1 MSNFDQLRK
10 AIASSA
16 VPVRIGIFILILL
29 LLWLPIAIPV
39 YLTLWK
45 DGNLTSIVT
54 MGILYLEFLWL
65 SHQWN
70 RQIHGDRGL
79 CAYGLVWKRKTAIE
93 WVNGLAIGLFLPF
106 ALFLTGALFG
116 AIAWQS
122 PSMSLS
128 RLIFEGSLTA
138 LAVGFAEELL
148 FRGWLLYEL
157 EKDYRYPVAVWS
169 SALLFAI
176 AHFLKPLAEII
187 RTFPQFPALVLLG
200 LTLAWAKKATG
211 NRLGMSI
218 GLHAGLIWAYYIL
231 NVGKCVSPTG
241 TVPDWVTGID
251 NNPLAGLMG
260 LIFLGILALGI
271 RKKARGSFLGNE
283 P

>member
-1 MSNFDQLRK
+1 MSNFDAGRK
-10 AIASSA
+10 ALASYP
-16 VPVRIGIFILILL
+16 VPARIGIFLL
-29 LLWLPIAIPV
+29 LLLAIWLPIAIPV
-39 YLTLWK
+39 YLTLGK
-45 DGNLTSIVT
+45 DANLTSIVT

-65 SHQWN
+65 SNRWN
-70 RQIHGDRGL
+70 RQVHGDRGL
-79 CAYGLVWKRKTAIE
+79 RAYGLVWQRKTAIE
-93 WVNGLAIGLFLPF
+93 CLNGLAIGLFLPF
-106 ALFLTGALFG
+106 ALFLTGTLFG

-122 PSMSLS
+122 PSRSLS

-138 LAVGFAEELL
+138 LGVGFAEELL

-176 AHFLKPLAEII
+176 AHFIKPLTEII

-211 NRLGMSI
+211 DRLGMSI

-241 TVPDWVTGID
+241 TVPNWVTGID
-251 NNPLAGLMG
+251 NNPLAGVMG
-260 LIFLGILALGI
+260 LGFLGILAFGF
-271 RKKARGSFLGNE
+271 RQKVRGSF
-283 P
+283 

>member
-1 MSNFDQLRK
+1 MSNFDAGRK
-10 AIASSA
+10 ALASYP
-16 VPVRIGIFILILL
+16 VPARIGIFLL
-29 LLWLPIAIPV
+29 LLLAIWLPIAMPI
-39 YLTLWK
+39 YLTLSH
-45 DGNLTSIVT
+45 DPNLTSIVT

-65 SHQWN
+65 SNRWN
-70 RQIHGDRGL
+70 RQVHGDRGL
-79 CAYGLVWKRKTAIE
+79 LAYGLVWQRKTAIE
-93 WVNGLAIGLFLPF
+93 CLNGLAIGLFLPF
-106 ALFLTGALFG
+106 ALFLTGTLFG

-138 LAVGFAEELL
+138 LGVGFAEELL

-157 EKDYRYPVAVWS
+157 EKDYRYSVAVWS

-176 AHFLKPLAEII
+176 AHFIKPLTEII

-211 NRLGMSI
+211 DRLGMSI

-241 TVPDWVTGID
+241 TVPNWITGID
-251 NNPLAGLMG
+251 NNPLAGVMG
-260 LIFLGILALGI
+260 LGFLGILAFGF
-271 RKKARGSFLGNE
+271 RQKARGSF
-283 P
+283 